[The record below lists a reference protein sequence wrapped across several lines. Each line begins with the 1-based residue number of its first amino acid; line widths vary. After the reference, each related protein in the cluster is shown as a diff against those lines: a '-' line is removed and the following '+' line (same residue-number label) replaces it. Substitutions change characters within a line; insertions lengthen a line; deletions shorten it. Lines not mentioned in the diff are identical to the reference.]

1 MVLEDPKEDGVSE
14 GEGGISCQIL
24 SGDQET
30 WRQKEKYTHWL
41 WQHENSDDGFNS

>member
-30 WRQKEKYTHWL
+30 
-41 WQHENSDDGFNS
+41 